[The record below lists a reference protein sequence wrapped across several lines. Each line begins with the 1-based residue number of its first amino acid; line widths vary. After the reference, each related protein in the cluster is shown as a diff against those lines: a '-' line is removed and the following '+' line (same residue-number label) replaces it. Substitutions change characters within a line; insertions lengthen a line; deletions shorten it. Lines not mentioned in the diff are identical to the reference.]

1 MALEAESFRPF
12 LEFFVHYVNDFR
24 YRKEFFVQHVHVLVE
39 ANYENLGRTADESFY
54 TEKLENLARYPPKS
68 GSIMSFEEVVQD
80 PVCNAVSSYPSHHV
94 ICSSFY
100 QLRRGDPVG
109 VFTRSIGSR
118 IGFDLLRCFFSL
130 LVGQSLIRF
139 RKILL
144 GRSLVDLQLGLQLHF
159 YDLQSSERDKRGTNR
174 PWMIEWTLAQDAVAS
189 RQGEEPKKYN
199 GMRYRPER
207 NHTKPWFVEVKT
219 PGKKGKKGKKVKV
232 WIDDYSTPKAAA
244 LASDVGAI
252 CYGSRQRREALNFE
266 QIPRLLPEI
275 PRNLCE
281 VKEQIQRLRRNPLF
295 CLIYEVPEE
304 FFLMDIDEN
313 FQIQGK
319 KELTELKLEIIKLIR
334 SVRKKSAAPPLI
346 ETGEPPQD
354 IPRLLESTNR
364 MIKRNAKTPICYDDE
379 SWFHGIFF
387 HQFLEDLPPIVKA
400 KDPRKHCCSLV
411 LQFIRW
417 VETKLIAPQVAGSNL
432 SQMEAEHPAA
442 DIAPRC
448 SANIP
453 HPHDQSQDTAQ
464 HDFQDLGSCSS
475 LMNEPVTFQAATP
488 DEGRMSM
495 AIRPPTSNCCELR
508 HSHSILC
515 SHGLV
520 NCSTFVFLFRLD
532 CSV

>member
-1 MALEAESFRPF
+1 MALEAESFRP
-12 LEFFVHYVNDFR
+12 LSEFIVHYVNDFR
-24 YRKEFFVQHVHVLVE
+24 YRKEFCIQHMHVLVE
-39 ANYENLGRTADESFY
+39 VNYENLGRTADESFY
-54 TEKLENLARYPPKS
+54 SEKLDYLARYPPKS
-68 GSIMSFEEVVQD
+68 GSVMSYEEVVQD

-100 QLRRGDPVG
+100 QVRRGETVG

-118 IGFDLLRCFFSL
+118 IGFDLLRCCFSL

-144 GRSLVDLQLGLQLHF
+144 GRSPVDLQLGLQLHF
-159 YDLQSSERDKRGTNR
+159 YDLQSSERVKRGTPR
-174 PWMIEWTLAQDAVAS
+174 EWMIPWTLARDAVAS
-189 RQGEEPKKYN
+189 RQEEEPKKYK
-199 GMRYRPER
+199 GVRRY
-207 NHTKPWFVEVKT
+207 TKRSKTKHWIAEVKT
-219 PGKKGKKGKKVKV
+219 KGKDV
-232 WIDDYSTPKAAA
+232 WIRDYNTPKAAA

-252 CYGSRQRREALNFE
+252 WYGSRQRREALNFE

-275 PRNLCE
+275 PQNVRE
-281 VKEQIQRLRRNPLF
+281 VREQVQRLRRNPLF

-304 FFLMDIDEN
+304 IFLMDIDVH

-319 KELTELKLEIIKLIR
+319 KELTELQLEIIKLIR
-334 SVRKKSAAPPLI
+334 SVRKKNAAPPLI
-346 ETGEPPQD
+346 ETGDPPQD
-354 IPRLLESTNR
+354 IPQLLESTNR
-364 MIKRNAKTPICYDDE
+364 MIKRNAKTPICVDD

-411 LQFIRW
+411 LQFVRW
-417 VETKLIAPQVAGSNL
+417 VETKLIAPQVSRSNL
-432 SQMEAEHPAA
+432 SQMEAEDPAA

-453 HPHDQSQDTAQ
+453 HPHEQAEDTAQ
-464 HDFQDLGSCSS
+464 HDSQDLGSCSS
-475 LMNEPVTFQAATP
+475 LMNEPVIFQAATP
-488 DEGRMSM
+488 DKGSMSM

-515 SHGLV
+515 SHGVV
-520 NCSTFVFLFRLD
+520 NCSTFVFLFWSD
-532 CSV
+532 CSA

>member
-1 MALEAESFRPF
+1 MALEAESFRP
-12 LEFFVHYVNDFR
+12 LSEFFVHYVNDFR
-24 YRKEFFVQHVHVLVE
+24 YRKEFFIQHVHVLVE
-39 ANYENLGRTADESFY
+39 VNYDNLGRTPDESFY
-54 TEKLENLARYPPKS
+54 TEKLDNLARYPPKS
-68 GSIMSFEEVVQD
+68 GSVMSYEEVVQD
-80 PVCNAVSSYPSHHV
+80 PVGNAVSSYPSHHV

-100 QLRRGDPVG
+100 QLRRGEAVG

-118 IGFDLLRCFFSL
+118 IGFDLLRCCFSL

-144 GRSLVDLQLGLQLHF
+144 GRSPVDLRLGLQLHF
-159 YDLQSSERDKRGTNR
+159 YDLQSSERVKRGTKR
-174 PWMIEWTLAQDAVAS
+174 PWLIAWTLARDAVAS
-189 RQGEEPKKYN
+189 RREEEPKKYN
-199 GMRYRPER
+199 GMRHRPER

-219 PGKKGKKGKKVKV
+219 RGKKV

-244 LASDVGAI
+244 LAADVGAI

-266 QIPRLLPEI
+266 QIPRLLSEI
-275 PRNLCE
+275 PRNRHE
-281 VKEQIQRLRRNPLF
+281 VQEQVLRLRRNPLF

-304 FFLMDIDEN
+304 IFLMDIDWH

-319 KELTELKLEIIKLIR
+319 TELTELKLEIIKLIR
-334 SVRKKSAAPPLI
+334 SVRKKNAAPPLI

-354 IPRLLESTNR
+354 IPQLLESTNR
-364 MIKRNAKTPICYDDE
+364 MIKRNAKTPICCGDD

-387 HQFLEDLPPIVKA
+387 HQFLADLPPIVKA

-417 VETKLIAPQVAGSNL
+417 VETKLIAPQVSGSNL
-432 SQMEAEHPAA
+432 SQMEAEDPAA

-453 HPHDQSQDTAQ
+453 HPHEQAQDTAQ

-488 DEGRMSM
+488 DKGGMSM

-515 SHGLV
+515 SHGVV
-520 NCSTFVFLFRLD
+520 NCSTFVFLFWSD
-532 CSV
+532 CSP